1 MNNFKDL
8 EPTPSFGEQRVRVC
22 FNPSDTQA
30 VDIIKQK
37 SADLID
43 ILQAVR
49 NDEVSKTYEETPEV
63 KNALRGEKLRLI
75 ALAQTAYEEAV
86 MWAVKALTC

>member
-49 NDEVSKTYEETPEV
+49 NDEVSKTYRR
-63 KNALRGEKLRLI
+63 NSRGKK
-75 ALAQTAYEEAV
+75 
-86 MWAVKALTC
+86 MH